1 MLLVV
6 ALYLFSIFKFGT
18 PFDPEKANLNKMRVI
33 GKAIKVDVV
42 AMPKMTYQELKKLS
56 PPPKR
61 EVAKP
66 KAEKKNTGG
75 SDKAILKT
83 EKKTKSLSDM
93 LSKYATRDVKEDKRP
108 RKKVQKIEEVEDTTD
123 YSNVIAAGNKLSD
136 GSSYTGTSR
145 VQAQGAFD
153 EYVLNVMEEV
163 RRYWKLPAYLANLE
177 LSCHVQIFI
186 NGQGKLLD
194 YKIIKSSGNKEY
206 DEKAVGSI
214 RSVKKF
220 PRPDKEITNRLVA
233 GEIVLAFPI

>member
-1 MLLVV
+1 MV
-6 ALYLFSIFKFGT
+6 ALYLFSIMNFGT

-56 PPPKR
+56 PPKKI
-61 EVAKP
+61 VAKP
-66 KAEKKNTGG
+66 KSESKDTGG
-75 SDKAILKT
+75 SDKAILKK
-83 EKKTKSLSDM
+83 EKKTKSLADM
-93 LSKYATRDVKEDKRP
+93 LSKYATRDVKEDKKP
-108 RKKVQKIEEVEDTTD
+108 RKKVKKIEEVEDTTD
-123 YSNVIAAGNKLSD
+123 YSNVIAAGNKLSE
-136 GSSYTGTSR
+136 GSSYTGTSSA
-145 VQAQGAFD
+145 QAQGAFD
-153 EYVLNVMEEV
+153 EYVLSVMEEV
-163 RRYWKLPAYLANLE
+163 RKFWKLPAYLANLE

-186 NGQGKLLD
+186 NAQGKLLD

-206 DEKAVGSI
+206 DDKAIGSI

>member
-1 MLLVV
+1 MKL
-6 ALYLFSIFKFGT
+6 GT

-56 PPPKR
+56 PPPKNK
-61 EVAKP
+61 VAKP
-66 KAEKKNTGG
+66 KVETKDTGG
-75 SDKAILKT
+75 SDKAILKK
-83 EKKTKSLSDM
+83 EKKTKSLADM
-93 LSKYATRDVKEDKRP
+93 LSKYATRDVKEDNKP
-108 RKKVQKIEEVEDTTD
+108 RKKVKKIEEVEDNTD
-123 YSNVIAAGNKLSD
+123 YSGVIAAGNKLSE
-136 GSSYTGTSR
+136 GSSYTGTSS

-153 EYVLNVMEEV
+153 EYVLSVMEEV
-163 RRYWKLPAYLANLE
+163 RKYWKLPAYLANLE

-186 NGQGKLLD
+186 NAQGKLLD

-206 DEKAVGSI
+206 DNKAISSI